1 MSKRLK
7 ESNEFPVNS
16 RVEVLLAGVK
26 KLRGKVAWSILSQV
40 PGYSTHTAMR
50 VNYDAGGWYL
60 FVVKSTGESVCEGV
74 EAKIS
79 LITNEGAQLEL
90 L

>member
-7 ESNEFPVNS
+7 DSDEFPVGS
-16 RVEVLLAGVK
+16 RVEILLAGVK
-26 KLRGKVAWSILSQV
+26 KLRGKIVWSIMSQV
-40 PGYSTHTAMR
+40 PGYAAHTTMR
-50 VNYDAGGWYL
+50 VNYDHGGWYV
-60 FVVKSTGESVCEGV
+60 FIVDKTGKSVCT
-74 EAKIS
+74 EANIS